1 MAMDRVYV
9 GPTEPK
15 GPKKPALWI
24 KNDSVDGMAIFI
36 NVGNSYVKYGQQN
49 TNNDKLL
56 VTIDYSGGDSFSHD
70 KSIDEVLD
78 AINSGKTVE
87 FVINDTSQEAIYD
100 KVYTT
105 NYSTAINEDPDLG
118 DLYKVIEVV
127 IVNKPMGSNSVTLRS
142 FIFGRGD
149 IDGQIVDIATYNSNT
164 IYQPYGCWSG
174 AIDVNM
180 FADGCISVNVD
191 NDTITIN
198 ENNQLCIN
206 Q

>member
-24 KNDSVDGMAIFI
+24 KNDSVDGMALFI

-70 KSIDEVLD
+70 KSIDEVYD

-87 FVINDTSQEAIYD
+87 FVVNDTSQEAIYD

-118 DLYKVIEVV
+118 DLYKIIEVV
-127 IVNKPMGSNSVTLRS
+127 VVDGSIGGNSITLRT
-142 FIFGRGD
+142 FVFGKGD
-149 IDGQIVDIATYNSNT
+149 IESQIIDIAIYSENT
-164 IYQPYGCWSG
+164 VYQPYGCGSG
-174 AIDVNM
+174 AIDVNLI
-180 FADGCISVNVD
+180 ADGCISVNVD